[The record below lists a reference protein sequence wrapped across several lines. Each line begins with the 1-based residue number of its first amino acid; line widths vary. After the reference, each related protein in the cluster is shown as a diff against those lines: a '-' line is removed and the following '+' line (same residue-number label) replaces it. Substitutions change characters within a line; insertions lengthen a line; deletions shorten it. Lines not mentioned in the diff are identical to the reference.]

1 MALSHSPSI
10 ATNGLLIFYDPANRR
25 SYTGTGG
32 TTIDLCNF
40 YNGNLTNGVGFTSE
54 NNGCFTFDGTNDHIV
69 IPNITVSGSFSIN
82 VWCKTTSLSGV
93 LVVGK
98 YGGGAYDFWVGVFS
112 SRFLFSISIS
122 GSKAEPY
129 TATIS
134 ANTWYH
140 VTAVY
145 NASAL
150 TASIY
155 LNGTLSQTVSG
166 TFAFQNPPGN
176 YAIGAFGENGSYYW
190 PGRITLHKFYNRA
203 LSAAEI
209 KQNFNAN
216 RDRFGI

>member
-10 ATNGLLIFYDPANRR
+10 ATNGLSIFYDPANRR
-25 SYTGTGG
+25 SYSGTGG
-32 TTIDLCNF
+32 TANDLCNF

-54 NNGCFTFDGTNDHIV
+54 NNGCFTFDGANDHIV
-69 IPNITVSGSFSIN
+69 IPNVTISGSFSID

-93 LVVGK
+93 LVLGK

-112 SRFLFSISIS
+112 SRFYFSISMPNKI
-122 GSKAEPY
+122 EPT

-155 LNGTLSQTVSG
+155 LNGTLSQTSNG
-166 TFAFQNPPGN
+166 SSAFQNPPGN

-190 PGRITLHKFYNRA
+190 PGRITSHKFYNRV
-203 LSAAEI
+203 LSATEI
-209 KQNFNAN
+209 KQNFNAS
-216 RDRFGI
+216 RDRYGV